1 MAARD
6 MFEAFTASLPE
17 RDRELL
23 RDLIGTRRVDM
34 LEARSE
40 EARVRI
46 ADEFIRETRSTLKTQ
61 KK

>member
-1 MAARD
+1 

-23 RDLIGTRRVDM
+23 RDLIGARRVDM
-34 LEARSE
+34 LAARSE

-46 ADEFIRETRSTLKTQ
+46 ADEFIREARTTLRTQ

>member
-23 RDLIGTRRVDM
+23 RDLIGARRVDM
-34 LEARSE
+34 LAARSE

-46 ADEFIRETRSTLKTQ
+46 ADEFIREARTTLRTQ